1 MFQNRKYL
9 KFVGAEPMCV
19 EDTCFG
25 RQVVDIFFDDEGLEK
40 LMAFVGDF
48 GEAAGE
54 MGMVGEE
61 VLEDLF
67 AVIIFAGPDEF
78 SGKALS

>member
-1 MFQNRKYL
+1 MS
-9 KFVGAEPMCV
+9 V

-25 RQVVDIFFDDEGLEK
+25 RQVVDMFFDDEGLEE
-40 LMAFVGDF
+40 LMTFVSDF

-54 MGMVGEE
+54 MGVIGEE

-67 AVIIFAGPDEF
+67 AVIIFAGSDEF
-78 SGKALS
+78 GGKALS

>member
-1 MFQNRKYL
+1 MFQNGKYL
-9 KFVGAEPMCV
+9 KFVRAEPMRV

-25 RQVVDIFFDDEGLEK
+25 RQVVDMFFDDEGLEE

-48 GEAAGE
+48 GETAGE
-54 MGMVGEE
+54 MGMVSKE

-67 AVIIFAGPDEF
+67 AVIIFAGSDEF